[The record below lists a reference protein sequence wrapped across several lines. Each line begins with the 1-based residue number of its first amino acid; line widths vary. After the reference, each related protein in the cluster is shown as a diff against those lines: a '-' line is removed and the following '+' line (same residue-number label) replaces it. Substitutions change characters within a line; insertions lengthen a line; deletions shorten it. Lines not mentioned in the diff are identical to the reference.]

1 MEDQD
6 KEAVQSPSVTTAK
19 TEEHSKVIL
28 KNMTPEKKLGSF
40 QLVCTQYE

>member
-6 KEAVQSPSVTTAK
+6 KEAVKSPSITTAK

-28 KNMTPEKKLGSF
+28 KNMTPEKKKWKFSIGMHI
-40 QLVCTQYE
+40 V